1 MIESAA
7 RVTKQVLRSPGVYRA
22 ARSAARAVLSRLYAR
37 NLTMLAVL
45 HGTDKW
51 GSHHWYTPHY
61 EAHFRALRKKRLK
74 ILEIGVGGYS
84 DPSAGGESLRMWKY
98 YFPRSEIYALDLYDK
113 SPLEEPRI
121 RIFRGN
127 QDDPAC
133 LRHVAEEM
141 GRVDIVIDDGSHVN
155 AHVITSFQT
164 LFPLLEPGGIYAV
177 EDTQTTYWPAY
188 GGDSY
193 ELNSPKT
200 MLGFLKSLAD
210 AVNYQEIARRGYE
223 PSYFDRNVTGVHFY
237 HNLVFVTK
245 GANKQPGAGLAANH
259 LY

>member
-1 MIESAA
+1 MIEQAA

-22 ARSAARAVLSRLYAR
+22 ARAAARAVLSRLYAR
-37 NLTMLAVL
+37 DLTMLAVL

-61 EAHFRALRKKRLK
+61 EAQFRALRTKRLK
-74 ILEIGVGGYS
+74 ILEIGVGGYA
-84 DPSAGGESLRMWKY
+84 DPAAGGESLRMWKY
-98 YFPRSEIYALDLYDK
+98 YFPRSQIYALDLYDK

-121 RIFRGN
+121 RIFRGS

-133 LRHVAEEM
+133 LRRVAEEM
-141 GRVDIVIDDGSHVN
+141 GRIDIVIDDGSHVN
-155 AHVITSFQT
+155 AHVITSFRT
-164 LFPLLEPGGIYAV
+164 LFPLLEPGGVYAV

-193 ELNSPKT
+193 ELSSPKT

-210 AVNYQEIARRGYE
+210 AVNYQELARRGYE
-223 PSYFDRNVTGVHFY
+223 PTYFDRNVTAVHFY

-245 GANKQPGAGLAANH
+245 GANEEPGGGLAAKH